1 MVILYIVI
9 CGVIFMKKL
18 LITGFEPFG
27 GENYNPSWEAVT
39 QLSDS
44 IGDFELTKLRLPVV
58 FGEAQLILADAAD
71 TLKPDIILS
80 VGLAGGRDAVTP
92 EFVAINLRHAS
103 IPDNVGNQPTDE
115 AIIKDGNAAYF
126 STVNPRKMVD
136 AIKQC
141 GIPVKPSYTAGTYV
155 CNEVLYS
162 MLARFD
168 GTNTRVGFI
177 HLPFVPEQAK
187 PGVPSLN
194 LSDMINALTAAIKSI
209 E

>member
-1 MVILYIVI
+1 
-9 CGVIFMKKL
+9 MKKL

-126 STVNPRKMVD
+126 QRLIREKW
-136 AIKQC
+136 
-141 GIPVKPSYTAGTYV
+141 
-155 CNEVLYS
+155 
-162 MLARFD
+162 
-168 GTNTRVGFI
+168 
-177 HLPFVPEQAK
+177 
-187 PGVPSLN
+187 
-194 LSDMINALTAAIKSI
+194 
-209 E
+209 

>member
-1 MVILYIVI
+1 MKAMI
-9 CGVIFMKKL
+9 IFMKKL

-27 GENYNPSWEAVT
+27 GENYNPSWEAVA
-39 QLSDS
+39 QLPDM
-44 IGDFELTKLRLPVV
+44 IADFELAKLCLPVV
-58 FGEAQLILADAAD
+58 FGEAQSVLADTAD
-71 TLKPDIILS
+71 ALTPDVILS

-92 EFVAINLRHAS
+92 EFVGINIRYAS
-103 IPDNVGNQPTDE
+103 MPDNAGNQPTDE
-115 AIIKDGNAAYF
+115 PIIIDGNTAYF
-126 STVNPRKMVD
+126 STLNPRKMVE
-136 AIKQC
+136 AIKKR
-141 GIPVKPSYTAGTYV
+141 GIPAKASYTAGTYV

-187 PGVPSLN
+187 NDVPSLP
-194 LSDMINALTAAIKSI
+194 LQSMVDALTAAIESI